1 MDLLL
6 SITVSLP
13 TSRRPICL
21 GSIPYFSKREVTTVK
36 LKIEEPMNIQ
46 SPGDAIRKIFIIE
59 FKVEVQRS
67 LWEYESNSQCK
78 WHTSTWALLMDTSN
92 IISIKHKLIHG

>member
-21 GSIPYFSKREVTTVK
+21 RSTPYFSRREVTTVK
-36 LKIEEPMNIQ
+36 LKIEEPTNVKL
-46 SPGDAIRKIFIIE
+46 PEDAIRMIIIVIK
-59 FKVEVQRS
+59 FKVEAQRS
-67 LWEYESNSQCK
+67 V
-78 WHTSTWALLMDTSN
+78 
-92 IISIKHKLIHG
+92 